1 MAFESPLTVDESH
14 VAKVKMLLRTK
25 RATELC
31 KLLFQ
36 FKDTV
41 STVYNEKFVV
51 NLALAIF
58 AITKPVEAIVNLT
71 VPGPITIPS
80 KLFNVP

>member
-1 MAFESPLTVDESH
+1 
-14 VAKVKMLLRTK
+14 MLLRTK

-31 KLLFQ
+31 QLLFQ

-71 VPGPITIPS
+71 VPGPIALPS
-80 KLFNVP
+80 KFFNVP